1 VVQAAAGVVERVRPD
16 AGLVQPVSGQVWDAG
31 SVELATWII
40 SEANQQATEIR
51 HEARDDAA
59 TSLRDAKQEAAKLMQ
74 AAAVQAAATI
84 REAELQAARVRAEV
98 LRLSAELG
106 GMASY
111 VTENLLTPARPVDKL
126 VAAPAASSLAEPAV
140 RPKAV
145 PVLDQAVAP
154 AVALARPAAR
164 PNAKLA
170 TAPAA
175 APALAPAKP
184 GGRSRQAVAIRVTA
198 AATTAL
204 VGFAVVTGV
213 TEVVL
218 HGARFFVFRSVG
230 AGETSSS
237 AGGLNENQGPGQADA
252 PRAHIPRHQK

>member
-1 VVQAAAGVVERVRPD
+1 
-16 AGLVQPVSGQVWDAG
+16 
-31 SVELATWII
+31 
-40 SEANQQATEIR
+40 
-51 HEARDDAA
+51 
-59 TSLRDAKQEAAKLMQ
+59 MQ
-74 AAAVQAAATI
+74 AAAEQAAATI

-98 LRLSAELG
+98 LKLSAELG

-111 VTENLLTPARPVDKL
+111 VTENLLTPARPAAKPVDKL
-126 VAAPAASSLAEPAV
+126 VAAPMASPVAEPAV
-140 RPKAV
+140 KAKAV
-145 PVLDQAVAP
+145 PVLDPAAAP
-154 AVALARPAAR
+154 AVAPTARSAAR

-175 APALAPAKP
+175 APAPVKP
-184 GGRSRQAVAIRVTA
+184 GGRSRQTVAIRVTA

-237 AGGLNENQGPGQADA
+237 AGGLNENQGPGQPDA